1 MSLKR
6 VNNQLLDKNNLIQC
20 DLNNDTLFKKFEIE
34 IDDYVVL
41 NKNQFLC
48 IINKG
53 KIIDIKDE
61 EGTYILENK
70 ITSNNVLNQKWAD
83 LVIRDAETEELC
95 VLIINKNTIE
105 KNKYRI
111 NDPIKYKNWKNG
123 EETNIYVKLEG
134 FYNFKIVDSYK
145 FLGQMVGLS
154 SYYPKEELIERIR
167 KHVVN
172 SIEIGINEIA
182 DEYKLDIN
190 TLSTKSKELEIKLK
204 QNEYD
209 EKLLKYGVKLTY
221 FDITSFEIAKKKLK
235 IF

>member
-20 DLNNDTLFKKFEIE
+20 NLNNDTLFKKFKIE

-83 LVIRDAETEELC
+83 LVIRDAET
-95 VLIINKNTIE
+95 
-105 KNKYRI
+105 
-111 NDPIKYKNWKNG
+111 
-123 EETNIYVKLEG
+123 
-134 FYNFKIVDSYK
+134 
-145 FLGQMVGLS
+145 
-154 SYYPKEELIERIR
+154 
-167 KHVVN
+167 
-172 SIEIGINEIA
+172 
-182 DEYKLDIN
+182 
-190 TLSTKSKELEIKLK
+190 
-204 QNEYD
+204 
-209 EKLLKYGVKLTY
+209 
-221 FDITSFEIAKKKLK
+221 
-235 IF
+235 